1 MRKIVTRAFL
11 LSAMLLLLLGGISRS
26 HAQQAAGSFLISS
39 GLDLVRTDIQGI
51 FQKAQLGA
59 EVNYFHLH
67 QLSFSGGFEYNTAGA
82 NQITGGLRFYPLE
95 AAFIRARALVGN
107 NADLGLGAGYTYN
120 ITYRMRLEGIA
131 DYYVQNQTLGAR
143 ITLAV
148 LIK

>member
-1 MRKIVTRAFL
+1 MKKKLIPTL
-11 LSAMLLLLLGGISRS
+11 CLLLLLGGITIG
-26 HAQQAAGSFLISS
+26 HAQQAAGSFLIS
-39 GLDLVRTDIQGI
+39 GGMDLIRSDVRGI
-51 FQKAQLGA
+51 FQKAQIGA
-59 EVNYFHLH
+59 EINYFHLH
-67 QLSFSGGFEYNTAGA
+67 HLSFSGGYEYNTEGP

-120 ITYRMRLEGIA
+120 FTYRMRLEGMA

-148 LIK
+148 LIR

>member
-1 MRKIVTRAFL
+1 MRRILVPFIC
-11 LSAMLLLLLGGISRS
+11 LSISLAGFTKV
-26 HAQQAAGSFLISS
+26 HAQQAAGSFLISG
-39 GLDLVRTDIQGI
+39 GLDLIRSDIQGI

-59 EVNYFHLH
+59 EINYFHLH
-67 QLSFSGGFEYNTAGA
+67 HLSFSAGYEYNTQWA

-95 AAFIRARALVGN
+95 SAFIRTRALIGN

-120 ITYRMRLEGIA
+120 FTYRMRLEGMA
-131 DYYVQNQTLGAR
+131 DYYLQNRAFGAR